1 MTIWKL
7 TSTLLLRLTSLIWCL
22 AAFATMGR
30 LCVFL
35 PRFASRR
42 RRHVCG
48 SGEGPLR
55 VLSRALSNIFVA
67 AATTVLQVEDHIL
80 GLFSVVGEWRFCQQR
95 QTFQTTMSD
104 FCRGKDHQHCFKLLL
119 RHIAHVLWWHA
130 CLVA

>member
-1 MTIWKL
+1 
-7 TSTLLLRLTSLIWCL
+7 
-22 AAFATMGR
+22 MGR

-80 GLFSVVGEWRFCQQR
+80 GLFSVVGFS
-95 QTFQTTMSD
+95 F
-104 FCRGKDHQHCFKLLL
+104 GLG
-119 RHIAHVLWWHA
+119 
-130 CLVA
+130 